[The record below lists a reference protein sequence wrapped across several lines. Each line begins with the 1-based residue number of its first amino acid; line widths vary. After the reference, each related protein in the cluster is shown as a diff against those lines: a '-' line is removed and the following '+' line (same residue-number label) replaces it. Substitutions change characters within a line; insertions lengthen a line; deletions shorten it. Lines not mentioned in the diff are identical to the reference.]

1 LLIAISFFAGNGVDV
16 LFEGDPAPSD
26 PFEDIVSVKSDNALG
41 EMGVKRILPWLR
53 NKNKS
58 EYLIVICDPR
68 AKSPDLRDVITT
80 LSNELPNN
88 LLSRTIIINS
98 DSTAENRR
106 FLKKA
111 GISESI
117 QAFSDE
123 KRFWMDAYS
132 ALGQDRWSMTM
143 FIIAD
148 ERVQKLV
155 REFDALLATKT
166 IQNAVKAMESRRL

>member
-1 LLIAISFFAGNGVDV
+1 VDV
-16 LFEGDPAPSD
+16 LFEGDPAPST
-26 PFEDIVSVKSDNALG
+26 PFEDIVSVKSGITLG
-41 EMGVKRILPWLR
+41 EIGAKRIIPWLR
-53 NKNKS
+53 NKNQS

-68 AKSPDLRDVITT
+68 AKSPDLRNAINT
-80 LSNELPNN
+80 LSNELPKT
-88 LLSRTIIINS
+88 LLSRILIINA
-98 DSTAENRR
+98 DTPAENRR

-111 GISESI
+111 NASESI

-123 KRFWMDAYS
+123 KRKWMDAYS

-155 REFDALLATKT
+155 RDFDYLLATKT